1 MRQGVMVADRSST
14 AQTLWHRISGTGPL
28 QVIAA
33 LAAALAIWASAEPLD
48 DYDAFLHVELG
59 GQILSKHRVGGLSAD
74 WLGVPQPPGWITSQW
89 LAEVIMH
96 LVTGV
101 SWHALLALR
110 VLVTVAFVAAL
121 AGALLPGRP
130 APVAVPIFGLSLA
143 GVVGAL
149 DDRPQ
154 TAGLLFLVGL
164 GPICVRLWTT
174 GRRPPVAVV
183 ALAVLVWAQ
192 LHGTWILAPA
202 GFLLVAIGLQLDA
215 GRRPAPHLRAALTC
229 VLAALAGVLNPQGLT
244 SFILPVRF
252 SRASSMITEWW
263 PTTLAAGF
271 ALSWATVVLATVLA
285 WARST
290 LPVPRVEV
298 LWVLGWTAFGVLS
311 YRNVPPALLMTAPA
325 AVSALTRWY
334 SQGRTPETAAAR
346 RPGLESQ
353 LLASACALL
362 VVGST
367 IVALIRVPSIDPFAT
382 TPGHRIAAWIA
393 AQPGPVR
400 VFNAWNASGALIGL
414 SNGKARLV
422 IDSRVD
428 LWGRDYMAKI
438 GDAELMSPG
447 WERTV
452 ADFRPDAVVIPRTS
466 ALVSGLTLT
475 GWQITIT
482 DGDLV
487 LLLPSQRPNVRHQ
500 SDHYE
505 APAIGRSDVVG
516 VWRPEGKAEEGDALV
531 LGVDRRQ
538 RRHPGCQGPTTP
550 TALLPEPLS

>member
-1 MRQGVMVADRSST
+1 MVADRSST
-14 AQTLWHRISGTGPL
+14 AQLLSRRLCGIGPL

-33 LAAALAIWASAEPLD
+33 LAAAIAIWASAGPLD
-48 DYDAFLHVELG
+48 DYDAFLHVQLG
-59 GQILSKHRVGGLSAD
+59 GQILSGHRIGGLPAE
-74 WLGVPQPPGWITSQW
+74 WLGVPQPPGWVTSQW

-101 SWHALLALR
+101 GWHALLALR

-121 AGALLPGRP
+121 AVTLLLGRP
-130 APVAVPIFGLSLA
+130 APVAVPIFILSLA

-154 TAGLLFLVGL
+154 TAGLLFLVWL
-164 GPICVRLWTT
+164 GPICLRLWTT

-202 GFLLVAIGLQLDA
+202 GFLLVALGLQWDA
-215 GRRPAPHLRAALTC
+215 GRRPAAHLRATLLCAL
-229 VLAALAGVLNPQGLT
+229 ASLAGVLNPQGLT
-244 SFILPVRF
+244 SFILPLRF
-252 SRASSMITEWW
+252 RQASSMITEWW
-263 PTTLAAGF
+263 PTTLATGF
-271 ALSWATVVLATVLA
+271 TLSWGAVVLATVAA
-285 WARST
+285 WARSE

-334 SQGRTPETAAAR
+334 EQGRTVEDAGVR
-346 RPGLESQ
+346 RPSGAHGLESP
-353 LLASACALL
+353 LLALACALL
-362 VVGST
+362 LIGST
-367 IVALIRVPSIDPFAT
+367 VAALIRVPSIDPFAT
-382 TPGHRIAAWIA
+382 TPGHRIARWIA
-393 AQPGPVR
+393 EQPGPVR
-400 VFNAWNASGALIGL
+400 VFNSWNASGALIGR
-414 SNGKARLV
+414 SDGKARLV

-428 LWGRDYMAKI
+428 LWGRDYLAKI
-438 GDAELMSPG
+438 RDAEQMSPG

-452 ADFRPDAVVIPRTS
+452 AGFRPDAVVIPRSS

-487 LLLPSQRPNVRHQ
+487 LLLPSQRANIGHQ
-500 SDHYE
+500 GDH
-505 APAIGRSDVVG
+505 
-516 VWRPEGKAEEGDALV
+516 
-531 LGVDRRQ
+531 
-538 RRHPGCQGPTTP
+538 
-550 TALLPEPLS
+550 